1 MNIFN
6 YIFYLKNNFYN
17 NKKFFLTVSICTIFF
32 FTIYNFSIKKNY
44 NLNVEIK
51 FFILE
56 KKKNLFDDVNRNTL
70 RTINQ
75 YILNSK
81 IVDEVF
87 YRPNSTIIYKTDQT
101 DVLIY
106 NIRDAIKE
114 KFSNISYVRVIKSP
128 SGQIVYKFKTGGNSL
143 ADIEEKKKIIY
154 SEFEKINDFI
164 NQNTLTIIDQ
174 MLLSIIDQEIDK
186 EIYTDNLLANL
197 SGKSID
203 NRRNLYY
210 QDLKKNIST
219 LRKSLLLSQIN
230 FINIEDS
237 IIENT
242 YNRDLYYSALISILI
257 WAITILIGNILI
269 LEYQLSKKNNI
280 KKIK

>member
-56 KKKNLFDDVNRNTL
+56 KKNLFDNVNRNTL

>member
-6 YIFYLKNNFYN
+6 YILYLKNNIYN

-32 FTIYNFSIKKNY
+32 FTIYNFSIKKKY
-44 NLNVEIK
+44 NLNVEIN
-51 FFILE
+51 FSIL
-56 KKKNLFDDVNRNTL
+56 KTKKNLFDDVNINTL

-75 YILNSK
+75 YILNFK
-81 IVDEVF
+81 IQDEIF

-101 DVLIY
+101 DFLIY
-106 NIRDAIKE
+106 NIRDKIKE
-114 KFSNISYVRVIKSP
+114 KFSNISFVRVIKSP

-154 SEFEKINDFI
+154 SEFKKINDFI
-164 NQNTLTIIDQ
+164 NQNTITIIDQ
-174 MLLSIIDQEIDK
+174 MLFSIIDQEIYK
-186 EIYTDNLLANL
+186 DNLFANFYE
-197 SGKSID
+197 KSIVNSRD
-203 NRRNLYY
+203 LYY

-219 LRKSLLLSQIN
+219 LRNSLLLSQIS

-237 IIENT
+237 IVENT
-242 YNRDLYYSALISILI
+242 HNRDFYYSALISILI
-257 WAITILIGNILI
+257 WAIIILIGNIVI